1 MQVTNSS
8 IRTIIEQIRQN
19 EIILPALQRE
29 YVWKRRDIENLFD
42 SLMQDYPINTMMF
55 WYVSDIKNENLEF
68 YKFLKPDY
76 QEGITINEPYNTKVK
91 EKKTV
96 VIDGQQRLTSLCIG
110 IYGSYK
116 TEKLQKETYLYLNLD
131 GSLKIDNDEEE
142 GAINTDKKYNF
153 KFLKQDVVDSFI
165 KQGQHWVK
173 VGDVYDEDFNQSK
186 FLFNSGLIDND
197 WASKTLEK
205 LHGLFDKD
213 ILNYYPVVKDKL
225 QDVLDIFVRTNNGGR
240 KLTKGDLLLSMIT
253 VNWASSNNENARD
266 YVQGILK
273 DCIYKRVDKDW
284 VLSCILYILEKGC
297 KLSVDQF
304 DNNTSKGIYKNK
316 DKIKKTIDAT
326 FTLVRRFGMHENG
339 LSTKLALLP
348 IAYHIYNHIKLADII
363 KKDWHNGNER
373 SFNDGVFGE
382 MRTWLFIAIATNLF
396 RAGTN
401 ETLEKLL
408 KIQISNKN
416 KDLFPLN
423 EMVKDL
429 KISISA
435 DKLEEMMKT
444 EKKVSF
450 PLLNIIYSD
459 NQYFTEHLK
468 MNDDFDVDHIHP
480 QSKFD
485 KDKDDNRYDTI
496 PNLQLLVG
504 EQNKSKN
511 DLGFEKWWGSI
522 PNDEKKKYLFPEN
535 FNPSPD
541 AFVDFFEKRK
551 IMLKEVLA
559 EKLGVSQKGKSPIR
573 EDISSHV

>member
-1 MQVTNSS
+1 MYPKTINCNMQVSNSS
-8 IRTIIEQIRQN
+8 IRTIIEHIRKY

-29 YVWKRRDIENLFD
+29 FVWKRRDIENLFD

-55 WYVSDIKNENLEF
+55 WYVSDIKSENLEF
-68 YKFLKPDY
+68 YKFLNPDY
-76 QEGITINEPYNTKVK
+76 QEGITINEPYNTKIK

-96 VIDGQQRLTSLCIG
+96 VIDGQQRLTSLYIG

-116 TEKLQKETYLYLNLD
+116 TEKLQNETYLYLNLD
-131 GSLKIDNDEEE
+131 SSLKIDNDEEE
-142 GAINTDKKYNF
+142 GTINTDKKYNF

-173 VGDVYDEDFNQSK
+173 VGDVYDVDFKQSR
-186 FLFNSGLIDND
+186 FLVNSGLIDND
-197 WASKTLEK
+197 WASQTLEK
-205 LHGLFDKD
+205 LHGLFDEDKN
-213 ILNYYPVVKDKL
+213 ILNYYRVVKDKL

-297 KLSVDQF
+297 KLSVEQF
-304 DNNTSKGIYKNK
+304 DNKTSKEIYTNK
-316 DKIKKTIDAT
+316 DAIKKAIDAT
-326 FTLVRRFGMHENG
+326 FILVRRFGMHENG

-348 IAYHIYNHIKLADII
+348 IAYHFYHHPQLVNEVKNEL
-363 KKDWHNGNER
+363 HNGIKRKYNE
-373 SFNDGVFGE
+373 GIYKE
-382 MRTWLFIAIATNLF
+382 MRTWLFTAIATNLF

-408 KIQISNKN
+408 KLQINNKKN
-416 KDLFPLN
+416 DLFPYN
-423 EMVKDL
+423 EMLKDL

-444 EKKVSF
+444 EKKVAF
-450 PLLNIIYSD
+450 PLLNIIYSE
-459 NQYFTEHLK
+459 NSYFIQYLK
-468 MNDDFDVDHIHP
+468 MNKDFDVDHIHP

-496 PNLQLLVG
+496 PNLQLLFDK
-504 EQNKSKN
+504 ENKSKN
-511 DLGFEKWWGSI
+511 DLGF
-522 PNDEKKKYLFPEN
+522 
-535 FNPSPD
+535 
-541 AFVDFFEKRK
+541 
-551 IMLKEVLA
+551 
-559 EKLGVSQKGKSPIR
+559 
-573 EDISSHV
+573 

>member
-8 IRTIIEQIRQN
+8 IRTIIEQIHNN

-68 YKFLKPDY
+68 YKFLSSNY

-91 EKKTV
+91 ERKTV
-96 VIDGQQRLTSLCIG
+96 VIDGQQRLTSLYIG

-116 TEKLQKETYLYLNLD
+116 TEKLQNETYLYLNLD

-142 GAINTDKKYNF
+142 GVINTDKKYNF

-173 VGDVYDEDFNQSK
+173 VGNVYDEDFKQSK
-186 FLFNSGLIDND
+186 FLVDNGLIDND

-213 ILNYYPVVKDKL
+213 KNILNYYPVVKDKL

-297 KLSVDQF
+297 KLSVEQF
-304 DNNTSKGIYKNK
+304 DNKTSKDIYKNK
-316 DKIKKTIDAT
+316 DAIKKAIDAT

-348 IAYHIYNHIKLADII
+348 IAYFFYHQPKLVNEV
-363 KKDWHNGNER
+363 KKGWHNGKELLFNEGIYK
-373 SFNDGVFGE
+373 D
-382 MRTWLFIAIATNLF
+382 MRTWLFTAIATNLF

-408 KIQISNKN
+408 KIQIKNKN
-416 KDLFPLN
+416 KDLFPFN
-423 EMVKDL
+423 EIVNEL
-429 KISISA
+429 KISIS
-435 DKLEEMMKT
+435 DEKLEEMMAT
-444 EKKVSF
+444 EKKVAF

-459 NQYFTEHLK
+459 NSYFIQYLK
-468 MNDDFDVDHIHP
+468 MKEDFDVDHIHP
-480 QSKFD
+480 QSKFN
-485 KDKDDNRYDTI
+485 KDNNDNRFDTI

-511 DLGFEKWWGSI
+511 DLGFEKWWESI

-541 AFVDFFEKRK
+541 AFDDFFVKRK
-551 IMLKEVLA
+551 VMLKEILA
-559 EKLGVSQKGKSPIR
+559 EKLGFCLNN
-573 EDISSHV
+573 